1 MVYFAYSLFL
11 NKVFKIFYLCLFN
24 KSYIMRGKL
33 PEKSSF
39 LKDSKDTNIDS
50 FFRNAYDPLN
60 EVCVIYT
67 YIYIYL
73 RCKK

>member
-1 MVYFAYSLFL
+1 
-11 NKVFKIFYLCLFN
+11 
-24 KSYIMRGKL
+24 MRVKL

-39 LKDSKDTNIDS
+39 LKYSKYTNIYS